1 MKLLLDTHLLLW
13 AAGEPKRLSKQART
27 LIDNPDNELLFSAAS
42 LWEVA
47 IKRGLGREDFK
58 VDTRLLRRGLLDNGY
73 SELPIISD
81 HVVATESLPPIHK
94 DPFDRALVAQ
104 ATVEGITLLTI
115 DSLVAQYPGPIK
127 TV

>member
-58 VDTRLLRRGLLDNGY
+58 VDARLLRRGLLDNGY

-81 HVVATESLPPIHK
+81 HVVATESLPAIHK
-94 DPFDRALVAQ
+94 DPFDRVLVAQ

>member
-47 IKRGLGREDFK
+47 IKRWLGREDFK
-58 VDTRLLRRGLLDNGY
+58 VDARLLRRGLLDNGY

-81 HVVATESLPPIHK
+81 HVVAAESLPPIHK
-94 DPFDRALVAQ
+94 DPFDRVLVAQ
-104 ATVEGITLLTI
+104 ATVEGVTLLTI

>member
-47 IKRGLGREDFK
+47 IKRGLAREDFK
-58 VDTRLLRRGLLDNGY
+58 VDARLLRRGLLDNGY

-94 DPFDRALVAQ
+94 DPFDRVLVAQ